1 MDLKSLL
8 EDAVERYGRY
18 DVQDVANT
26 LPEEQQ
32 QQELDGDDEDGD
44 EDNLVGKL
52 PGARLDVR

>member
-44 EDNLVGKL
+44 EDNLVS
-52 PGARLDVR
+52 